1 MPGPTETMLLHQH
14 GRPARWGNLGLWP
27 AADYADAAEALARR
41 VGEAARLAPGQRV
54 LSLASGVGE
63 ELALW
68 RSAFGV
74 AEALGSERGTGAW
87 PQGPFDALLCV
98 DAAYHFSPRAGWLA
112 AAHARLRPGG
122 WFAFTD
128 LVTDPLLARP
138 AGAALRLAARL
149 CGVAAEEL
157 CAPARRQ
164 EQLRQLG
171 FDTIGH
177 QDLGAAVLDG
187 FVAFEC
193 AQRQRLGRAA
203 WQPGWWR
210 VGTTARLIPPC
221 RRAGL
226 GYALFWARRP

>member
-1 MPGPTETMLLHQH
+1 MPGPSETTLLHRH

-54 LSLASGVGE
+54 LSLASGGGE

-74 AEALGSERGTGAW
+74 AEALGSARGTGAW
-87 PQGPFDALLCV
+87 PQGSFDAVLCV
-98 DAAYHFSPRAGWLA
+98 DAAYHFSPRADWLA

-128 LVTDPLLARP
+128 LVIDTVPARP
-138 AGAALRLAARL
+138 PGAPLRLAARL

-157 CAPARRQ
+157 GAPALRLQ
-164 EQLRQLG
+164 QLARLG
-171 FDTIGH
+171 FDAIGH

-187 FVAFEC
+187 FAAFER
-193 AQRQRLGRAA
+193 AQGQRLGRAA

-210 VGTTARLIPPC
+210 VRTTARLIPPC